1 MKFLFSCLRSAI
13 LSLFGLMFLLIG
25 VFVFHDAVTL
35 LQARNW
41 PVVAAHLDR
50 CTAQLRYSKND
61 ASWQV
66 TADFSY
72 GVGLAQHFEDIWSP
86 DDSPTYTRSQVDLM
100 SASEASALIKRFCD
114 RQVAATLRV
123 SPSDATRARRS
134 EAVDNGDWKGDLGGG
149 VVCVLMGVGLGA
161 LAWSLLRGKPKVA
174 TTTRGNTRVREPAPR
189 TRASRK

>member
-66 TADFSY
+66 TADTSKTS
-72 GVGLAQHFEDIWSP
+72 GRP
-86 DDSPTYTRSQVDLM
+86 
-100 SASEASALIKRFCD
+100 
-114 RQVAATLRV
+114 
-123 SPSDATRARRS
+123 
-134 EAVDNGDWKGDLGGG
+134 
-149 VVCVLMGVGLGA
+149 
-161 LAWSLLRGKPKVA
+161 
-174 TTTRGNTRVREPAPR
+174 TTRRPTPA
-189 TRASRK
+189 RKSIS